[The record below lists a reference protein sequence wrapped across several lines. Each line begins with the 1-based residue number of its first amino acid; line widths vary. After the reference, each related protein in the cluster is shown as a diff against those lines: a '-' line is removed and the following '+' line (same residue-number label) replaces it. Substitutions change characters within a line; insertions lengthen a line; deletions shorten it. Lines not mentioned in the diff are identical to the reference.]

1 MRGDKIVLRQPMRT
15 LLIGYPGHAKTGA
28 LASLVNAG
36 YKLRMLDYDGNTQ
49 SLLSHIDAD
58 KLKNVDIV
66 YIEDRMRNG
75 EKFIETTG
83 VPTAFKRGLDLMD
96 RWKYTEEDG
105 TVVDLGR
112 SKDWGCDTIVA
123 LDTMTSMGLASF
135 RRQQSLMN
143 KTPLNTT
150 EQVWGLAMAQEEA
163 FIEQL
168 TSEANKFH
176 VFVLAHLKMI
186 GPKDERKDDSDLTK
200 DLKKRAA
207 NLIETRL
214 FPTALGKALPP
225 VIGGHFPAIILSE
238 PHYVGGVFKDYLL
251 HTKPRPEL
259 DLKLPTTSK
268 DLDKLSIKDG
278 LAKIFAELAPPLETC
293 REKSADTS
301 SANIEEKKVL

>member
-1 MRGDKIVLRQPMRT
+1 MRGDKIVLRQPIRG

-36 YKLRMLDYDGNTQ
+36 YKLRMLDYDGNSQ
-49 SLLSHIDAD
+49 SVLTYTDPD
-58 KLKNVDIV
+58 KRKNIDIV
-66 YIEDRMRNG
+66 YLEDKMRNG
-75 EKFIETTG
+75 ERFIETTG
-83 VPTAFKRGLDLMD
+83 IPTAFKRGLDLMD
-96 RWKYTEEDG
+96 QWKYTEEDG
-105 TVVDLGR
+105 TVVDLGK

-150 EQVWGLAMAQEEA
+150 EQVWGIAMAQEEA

-168 TSEANKFH
+168 TSEKNNFH
-176 VFVLAHLKMI
+176 VLVLAHLKII
-186 GPKDERKDDSDLTK
+186 GPKDERKEDSDLTK
-200 DLKKRAA
+200 NLKQRTAS
-207 NLIETRL
+207 LIETRL

-238 PHYVGGVFKDYLL
+238 PHYEGGKFKDYLL

-259 DLKLPTTSK
+259 DLKLPTTNK
-268 DLDKLSIKDG
+268 NLDKLSIKDG
-278 LAKIFAELAPPLETC
+278 LAKIFAELAPPLEAC
-293 REKSADTS
+293 RGKDGISTDPKT
-301 SANIEEKKVL
+301 EEK